1 MRHTSTGWSAFVA
14 KLNPKIRP
22 EAGGHRFG
30 PDLQCTEC
38 GRYWEE
44 HQRQPSPCST
54 SVSDP
59 GDTYPAPE
67 SFESDT
73 EGVKE
78 GHDD

>member
-1 MRHTSTGWSAFVA
+1 MA

-44 HQRQPSPCST
+44 HQQQPRPCSD
-54 SVSDP
+54 SASKP
-59 GDTYPAPE
+59 LEAYAGSE
-67 SFESDT
+67 SFDLEPEAAAGDR
-73 EGVKE
+73 E
-78 GHDD
+78 DD